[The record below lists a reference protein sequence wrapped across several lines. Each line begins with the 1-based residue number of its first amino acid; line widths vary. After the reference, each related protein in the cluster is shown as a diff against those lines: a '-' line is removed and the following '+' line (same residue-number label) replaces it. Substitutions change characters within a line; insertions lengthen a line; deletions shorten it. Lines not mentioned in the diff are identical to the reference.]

1 MAPYAVYTIRPLLS
15 TTLTNNAPL
24 RFFRI
29 AAEIAVASEP
39 NEPAVVQDS
48 NGDFDLNCVLYMIF
62 TVKVMLRNRFLHP

>member
-1 MAPYAVYTIRPLLS
+1 MAPYAVYTTRPLLS

-29 AAEIAVASEP
+29 AAEIATGSVP

-48 NGDFDLNCVLYMIF
+48 NGVLDLNCALYMIF
-62 TVKVMLRNRFLHP
+62 TMKAMRHN

>member
-1 MAPYAVYTIRPLLS
+1 MMAPYAVYTIRPLLS

-48 NGDFDLNCVLYMIF
+48 NGDFDLNCALYIIF
-62 TVKVMLRNRFLHP
+62 YSEGNAS